1 MAPMNADL
9 IALVADRD
17 ASERGRLA
25 VLLARLGFSVVEA
38 EDGEAARS
46 VLSER
51 PLDLLVA
58 DTGLPGGGL
67 SLIRGVRA
75 QPGQGDTYI
84 VALTAEGQTSEIEDS
99 LQAGADD
106 AVARPWQ
113 ERELELRLGA
123 ALRVVG
129 LQRELRLRV
138 RQGEHLNQ
146 IQTEFYSLVAHEIRT
161 PMTAILSS
169 AKILKRHVS
178 MQPEK
183 VERFAG
189 IIVEEGDRLLR
200 LINNLLDLHRIESG
214 RMDWHYEP
222 TDLSRVVRHVAES
235 FAGMAS
241 DGGLTIDCDLPPAP
255 LEIVA
260 DPDKLIQV
268 LGNLVSNAIKYSP
281 SGGVIRVAARSGDDG
296 HVTVAV
302 EDEGPGVPADIR
314 DELFQRFVRDK
325 AGGIP
330 GTGLGLAIARELVVR
345 HGGDI
350 RYDERP
356 TGGARFSFTLPA
368 RTPPP
373 EG

>member
-1 MAPMNADL
+1 MSTDL
-9 IALVADRD
+9 VALVADRD

-25 VLLARLGFSVVEA
+25 VILARLGFAVVEA
-38 EDGEAARS
+38 GDGEAARA
-46 VLSER
+46 VLAER

-67 SLIRGVRA
+67 DLIRGVRA
-75 QPGQGDTYI
+75 LPGQSDAYV
-84 VALTAEGQTSEIEDS
+84 VALTEADQPEEIESS
-99 LQAGADD
+99 LQSGADD

-113 ERELELRLGA
+113 ERELELRLTA

-129 LQRELRLRV
+129 LHRELRLRV
-138 RQGEHLNQ
+138 RQSEHLNQ
-146 IQTEFYSLVAHEIRT
+146 LQTEFYSLVAHEIRT

-169 AKILKRHVS
+169 AKILKRHVA

-183 VERFAG
+183 VERFAV

-214 RMDWHYEP
+214 RMDWHYEQ
-222 TDLSRVVRHVAES
+222 TDISRTIRHVAES

-260 DPDKLIQV
+260 DPDKLVQV
-268 LGNLVSNAIKYSP
+268 VGNLVSNAIKYSP
-281 SGGVIRVAARSGDDG
+281 SGGIIRVSARRGDDDR
-296 HVTVAV
+296 VTVAV
-302 EDEGPGVPADIR
+302 EDEGPGVPANIR
-314 DELFQRFVRDK
+314 DELFQRFVRDN

-345 HGGDI
+345 HGGEI

>member
-1 MAPMNADL
+1 MNADL
-9 IALVADRD
+9 VALVADRD
-17 ASERGRLA
+17 VTERGRIA
-25 VLLARLGFSVVEA
+25 VLLAQLGFAVVEA
-38 EDGEAARS
+38 EDTGAARS
-46 VLSER
+46 VVAER
-51 PLDLLVA
+51 PLDLVVVDA
-58 DTGLPGGGL
+58 WLPGGGTG
-67 SLIRGVRA
+67 LIRDVRKLPDQA
-75 QPGQGDTYI
+75 DAYV
-84 VALTAEGQTSEIEDS
+84 VALTAADRPREIEDALLS
-99 LQAGADD
+99 GADD

-113 ERELELRLGA
+113 ERELELRFAA

-138 RQGEHLNQ
+138 RQGERLNQ
-146 IQTEFYSLVAHEIRT
+146 LQTEFYSLVAHEIRT

-183 VERFAG
+183 VERFAS

-222 TDLSRVVRHVAES
+222 TDLSKVVRHVAES

-241 DGGLTIDCDLPPAP
+241 DGGLTIDCDLPSSP
-255 LEIVA
+255 LELVA
-260 DPDKLIQV
+260 DPDKLVQV

-281 SGGVIRVAARSGDDG
+281 SGGVIRVCARHGGDG
-296 HVTVAV
+296 LVTVAV
-302 EDEGPGVPADIR
+302 EDEGPGVPASIR
-314 DELFQRFVRDK
+314 DELFQRFVRDGG
-325 AGGIP
+325 GGIP

-345 HGGDI
+345 HGGEI

-356 TGGARFSFTLPA
+356 TGGARFSFTLPT